1 MQHIYCFQ
9 RHTVWTLLLC
19 VMYMMQSGLALAET
33 QRFVQPEHVT
43 TYVDP
48 LSKSG
53 LKILIDQHLGGTKDL
68 TLAHIIIPPGVDVP
82 GHVHQ
87 STEIIYIL
95 SGALKQLSDGE
106 TQTLTAGMTV
116 LVPATTTTTHTV
128 TSQESVHALIIWV
141 PGGEEKGL
149 TSRWQAT
156 APSASA
162 GQ

>member
-1 MQHIYCFQ
+1 MQHINFFQ
-9 RHTVWTLLLC
+9 RHTIWMLLLC
-19 VMYMMQSGLALAET
+19 VMYMMQCGLALAET
-33 QRFVQPEHVT
+33 QRFVRPEHVT

-48 LSKSG
+48 LSKSE
-53 LKILIDQHLGGTKDL
+53 LKVLIDQHLGGTKDL
-68 TLAHIIIPPGVDVP
+68 TLAHIIIPPGVAVP

-95 SGALKQLSDGE
+95 SGALQQLSDGE

-116 LVPATTTTTHTV
+116 LVPAKTTTTHTV
-128 TSQESVHALIIWV
+128 TSQEPVHALIIWV

-149 TSRWQAT
+149 ASRWQAT
-156 APSASA
+156 APSASP